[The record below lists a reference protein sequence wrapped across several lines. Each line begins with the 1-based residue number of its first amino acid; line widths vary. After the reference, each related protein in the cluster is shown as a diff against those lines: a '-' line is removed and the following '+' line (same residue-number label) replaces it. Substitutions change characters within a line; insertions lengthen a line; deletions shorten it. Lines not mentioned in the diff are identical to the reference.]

1 MTLFNNMK
9 ENTLSTEKYGSYE
22 YKLVND
28 CLIMD
33 NFLPP
38 EECRAF
44 IDFHH
49 QAKIHG
55 FGYRVLSSSVVR
67 QDETIMFEPD
77 QVVEGMTL
85 ARFLNPR
92 LFDVAL
98 RAYLDN
104 YPTLEEYFKNINEQ
118 GGGIGSHHIKVQ
130 RTVPGGGFHKWHW
143 ERTTDIPS
151 ASRILTWTV
160 YLNTVNH
167 GGETEFLHRGL
178 RIEPLEGRL
187 CLFPCDF
194 TTAHRGNP
202 PLKEDKY
209 IATGW
214 FEVAL

>member
-1 MTLFNNMK
+1 MLEGK
-9 ENTLSTEKYGSYE
+9 ISTEHHGGYE

-33 NFLPP
+33 NFLSP

-49 QAKIHG
+49 NAKTNG
-55 FGYRVLSSSVVR
+55 FGCRVISANSWDR
-67 QDETIMFEPD
+67 KDEAVMFEPE
-77 QVVEGMTL
+77 QVVEGISI
-85 ARFLNPR
+85 ARLLHPK

-98 RAYLDN
+98 PAYLDN
-104 YPTLEEYFKNINEQ
+104 YPTLEEYFKNMNQQ
-118 GGGIGSHHIKVQ
+118 GGCIENNHIKVQ
-130 RTVPGGGFHKWHW
+130 KTVPGGGFHKWHW
-143 ERTTDIPS
+143 ERTAAIPS
-151 ASRILTWTV
+151 ASRILAWTV

-167 GGETEFLHRGL
+167 GGETEFLYRGL

-214 FEVAL
+214 FEVGF